1 MKNLRWVFFF
11 GALLVLLLPFQS
23 QAQEVLETA
32 AKTGL
37 FAQIG
42 DWVKGN
48 VLALGVGVGFGLIPL
63 TIRLSIK
70 AIARKGAV
78 FFTELSHFAGDTAT
92 LCNVVDQAIK
102 EDGSLPDKNSI
113 QDVLAAGKEV
123 VIEMKD
129 MKAVFTPKV

>member
-1 MKNLRWVFFF
+1 MKNSIWVLFFA
-11 GALLVLLLPFQS
+11 GLLVLLLPFQS
-23 QAQEVLETA
+23 QAQEIVQEA
-32 AKTGL
+32 AKTGF

-48 VLALGVGVGFGLIPL
+48 ALSLGVGLGFGLIPL
-63 TIRLSIK
+63 AIRLSIK
-70 AIARKGAV
+70 AAARKGAV
-78 FFTELSHFAGDTAT
+78 FFTELSHFAGDTAA

-123 VIEMKD
+123 VVEMKD
-129 MKAVFTPKV
+129 MRAVFTPKV